1 MKITQIKTI
10 VNSSAE
16 EFDSDVNSFLTEVGD
31 DLVYINFDGDDS
43 LYIAHIIYRAHIK
56 E

>member
-10 VNSSAE
+10 VNCSAE
-16 EFDSDVNSFLTEVGD
+16 EFDSDVNCFLAEIED
-31 DLVYINFDGDDS
+31 DLLYINFDGDES
-43 LYIAHIIYRAHIK
+43 LYIAHIIYRVHIK

>member
-16 EFDSDVNSFLTEVGD
+16 EFDSDVNFFLTEVGD
-31 DLVYINFDGDDS
+31 DLLYINFDGDDS
-43 LYIAHIIYRAHIK
+43 QYIAHMIYRHYIK
-56 E
+56 K

>member
-10 VNSSAE
+10 VNCSAE
-16 EFDSDVNSFLTEVGD
+16 EFDSEVNAFLAEVEN
-31 DLVYINFDGDDS
+31 DLLYINFGGDDS
-43 LYIAHIIYRAHIK
+43 QFIAHIIYRTYIK